1 MDSPFQSTTP
11 TATCGSITGEA
22 PVVSNLSQDSTFDY
36 DEHLIDLDELERRLS
51 TSRTTGLSML
61 VVQQQQQQHGLN
73 ILPTDVEAGHGAIH
87 ELVAVL
93 RDGVWLHT
101 RAENLLPGDIISLQP
116 DQCVPADVRVIESD
130 DMWISQRAVNGSAS
144 VLKLDTGCQEN

>member
-1 MDSPFQSTTP
+1 M
-11 TATCGSITGEA
+11 
-22 PVVSNLSQDSTFDY
+22 FDY

-51 TSRTTGLSML
+51 TSRTTGLSKL
-61 VVQQQQQQHGLN
+61 VVHQQQQHGLN
-73 ILPTDVEAGHGAIH
+73 ILPTDAEAGHGAIH

-101 RAENLLPGDIISLQP
+101 RAENLLSGDVISLQP

-130 DMWISQRAVNGSAS
+130 DMWISQRAVNGSAAI
-144 VLKLDTGCQEN
+144 LKLVPLGYHHED